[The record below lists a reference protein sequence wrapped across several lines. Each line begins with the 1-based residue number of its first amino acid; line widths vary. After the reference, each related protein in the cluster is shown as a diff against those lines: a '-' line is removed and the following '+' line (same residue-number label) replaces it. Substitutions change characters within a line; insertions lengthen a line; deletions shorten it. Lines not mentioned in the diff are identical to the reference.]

1 MMSNLFIHIQ
11 VYTATKFMIEPI
23 FHVYVS
29 LLKLHNFRK
38 FFNTKNLFNTTSM
51 KLSPKMK
58 KALNDQ
64 VILEA
69 SASNSYLA
77 MASWCEVTGYQ
88 GAANYFYAQS
98 DEERTHMLKIVHFL
112 NALGAVATVPAIKAP
127 TSSYTSLEGLIK
139 TALKNEQSVTKAVHN
154 MVEIAQKEKDH
165 STYAFLEW
173 FVNEQ
178 VQEETKFETIL
189 QKFDLLGRDKLGIN
203 EIDKFL
209 ASEATSPDT
218 TA

>member
-1 MMSNLFIHIQ
+1 
-11 VYTATKFMIEPI
+11 
-23 FHVYVS
+23 
-29 LLKLHNFRK
+29 
-38 FFNTKNLFNTTSM
+38 M
-51 KLSPKMK
+51 KLSPKMI

-64 VILEA
+64 VTLEA

-88 GAANYFYAQS
+88 GAANYFYVQS
-98 DEERTHMLKIVHFL
+98 DEERIHMLKIVHYL
-112 NALGAVATVPAIKAP
+112 NSLGTITTIPATRATI
-127 TSSYTSLEGLIK
+127 SSYKSLEVLIN
-139 TALKNEQSVTKAVHN
+139 TALKNEQSVTKAIHN

-165 STYAFLEW
+165 STYVFLEW

-189 QKFDLLGRDKLGIN
+189 QKFNLLGRDKLGIN

-209 ASEATSPDT
+209 AVEATAPIDP
-218 TA
+218 AV

>member
-1 MMSNLFIHIQ
+1 
-11 VYTATKFMIEPI
+11 
-23 FHVYVS
+23 
-29 LLKLHNFRK
+29 
-38 FFNTKNLFNTTSM
+38 M
-51 KLSPKMK
+51 KLSPKMI

-64 VILEA
+64 VTLEA

-88 GAANYFYAQS
+88 GAANYFYVQS
-98 DEERTHMLKIVHFL
+98 DEERTHMLKIVHYL
-112 NALGAVATVPAIKAP
+112 NSLGTITTIPAIRA
-127 TSSYTSLEGLIK
+127 TISSYKSLEVLIN
-139 TALKNEQSVTKAVHN
+139 TALKNEQSVTKAIHN

-165 STYAFLEW
+165 STYVFLEW

-209 ASEATSPDT
+209 AVEATAPIDPVV
-218 TA
+218 